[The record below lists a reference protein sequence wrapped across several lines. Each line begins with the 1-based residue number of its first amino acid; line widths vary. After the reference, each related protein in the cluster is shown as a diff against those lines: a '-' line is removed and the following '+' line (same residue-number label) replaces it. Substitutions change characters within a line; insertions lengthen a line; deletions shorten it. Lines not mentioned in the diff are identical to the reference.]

1 MKILFKKQTFNIG
14 DLIVD
19 IENVKSGIVIELLI
33 RHVRILWDGKSVKI
47 SKWELNNR
55 ILNKKYKFLPRTQKN
70 RRIT

>member
-33 RHVRILWDGKSVKI
+33 RHVRILWDGNSIKI
-47 SKWELNNR
+47 SKWELNNH

-70 RRIT
+70 RKII